1 MCIKIVYKPG
11 CDVINFAVE
20 LIFLIKPFFLHSQ
33 KAVTKTKIPSEQKE
47 LLNKKHFSSFLKGFQ
62 SSK

>member
-11 CDVINFAVE
+11 CDVINFAFE

-33 KAVTKTKIPSEQKE
+33 KAMTKTKIPSEQKDI
-47 LLNKKHFSSFLKGFQ
+47 LVIFDALF
-62 SSK
+62 